1 MKLIFS
7 KKNQKKSFTLVEMM
21 IVVAII
27 AVLSGAAIPQY
38 NKYIK
43 KSEITEGINFI
54 RQIVDAEIL
63 YHAINDS
70 YLHVYL
76 PNAMQ
81 KLGYNIPSN
90 AKFKYYQVQAC
101 GNNGFIASVST

>member
-1 MKLIFS
+1 LSLFLNSLILSTLIICLRFFHLSSLFS
-7 KKNQKKSFTLVEMM
+7 IN
-21 IVVAII
+21 
-27 AVLSGAAIPQY
+27 
-38 NKYIK
+38 K